1 MRFSGKTV
9 VVTGA
14 ASGIGAQSARLFAS
28 EGAIVFAADINEEAG
43 KQVCEEADG
52 DLRFVY
58 CDVSDTASIKALM
71 DHAASETGG
80 IDTVFNNAA
89 AGGARPPIDE
99 IEPAEW
105 DMTMDLVLRSVAF
118 GIRYAVPHMKG
129 RPSTKDGTA
138 SIVNVSSVAAV
149 GPGYSP
155 TAYAVGKAGVL
166 HLTKCAATDLAQ
178 FGIRVNAVQPGFINT
193 NIFTTSL
200 EIPEEMKVMAK
211 QVIAQASSN
220 AQPVPRGGQPSDIAQ
235 AVAYLASEA
244 ASFVTGTSLIVD
256 GGLTI
261 GPRHSWD
268 TEGESPLDALMAMEE
283 QVKAAAAADGAGA
296 GAGAE
301 AASS

>member
-14 ASGIGAQSARLFAS
+14 ASGIGAAAARLFAS
-28 EGAIVFAADINEEAG
+28 EGATVFAADINEEEGRKLCAEG
-43 KQVCEEADG
+43 EG
-52 DLRFVY
+52 DLRFVR
-58 CDVSDTASIKALM
+58 CDVCDTASIKALM

-80 IDTVFNNAA
+80 IDTLFNNAA

-99 IEPAEW
+99 IEPEEW
-105 DMTMDLVLRSVAF
+105 DWTMDLVLRSVAF

-129 RPSTKDGTA
+129 RPGA

-155 TAYAVGKAGVL
+155 TAYAVAKAGVL

-193 NIFTTSL
+193 NIFTASL
-200 EIPEEMKVMAK
+200 EIPDEMKEMAK
-211 QVIAQASSN
+211 AVIAQASSN
-220 AQPVPRGGQPSDIAQ
+220 AQPVARGGQPIDIAN
-235 AVAYLASEA
+235 AVAFLASDA
-244 ASFVTGTSLIVD
+244 ASFMTGASMLVD
-256 GGLTI
+256 GGLTL

-268 TEGESPLDALMAMEE
+268 PEGESPLDALMAMEE
-283 QVKAAAAADGAGA
+283 QIKAASA
-296 GAGAE
+296 AE
-301 AASS
+301 AAGN